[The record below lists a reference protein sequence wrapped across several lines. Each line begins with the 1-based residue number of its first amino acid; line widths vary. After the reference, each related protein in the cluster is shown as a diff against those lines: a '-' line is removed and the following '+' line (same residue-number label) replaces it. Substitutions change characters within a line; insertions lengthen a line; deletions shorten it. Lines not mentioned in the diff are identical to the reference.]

1 MEHKEWMRPEDIERR
16 SMEIIEQE
24 MPAGNW
30 TLGERAVVK
39 RCIHTSAD
47 FDYASNLYFSPGAVE
62 RAIEILRTGAGI
74 VTDTNMAAAGINK
87 KVLGRLGG
95 TIHCFMA
102 AEDVAEEATRR
113 GITRAVV
120 SMERAA
126 KRRACAFIG
135 DCGSGGICQCGRVQG
150 AYLHGGSALHHRE
163 REKRR
168 EQYCGSYL

>member
-62 RAIEILRTGAGI
+62 RAIEILRT
-74 VTDTNMAAAGINK
+74 
-87 KVLGRLGG
+87 
-95 TIHCFMA
+95 
-102 AEDVAEEATRR
+102 
-113 GITRAVV
+113 
-120 SMERAA
+120 
-126 KRRACAFIG
+126 
-135 DCGSGGICQCGRVQG
+135 
-150 AYLHGGSALHHRE
+150 
-163 REKRR
+163 
-168 EQYCGSYL
+168 